1 MKYKVYLPHNYQVG
15 DIGDLTVHIVY
26 LYRYVNL
33 PASIGLTEDQKVQ
46 YEDVKFMVSPYH
58 IIDQ

>member
-1 MKYKVYLPHNYQVG
+1 VG
-15 DIGDLTVHIVY
+15 DLGDIFVHVYY

-33 PASIGLTEDQKVQ
+33 PASIALTEDQKVQ

-58 IIDQ
+58 ILEQESTYKMAKVM